1 MKHLSL
7 LSILLLV
14 YSLSY
19 SQSDSTKKETK
30 GEFDYT
36 FYIDSYYSFDF
47 NEPNNHNRP
56 GFLLQYN
63 RHRQVGINYA
73 MAEVNYTKD
82 KLSTNLGL
90 SLGGFAQVNMANE
103 RDLFRMLYRA
113 NIGYEIL
120 KDLELTIGIFGS
132 HMGFESTLS
141 YDNLLVSHSLTTEW
155 TAYYLAGLK
164 LEYTLSDK
172 WFVGATLANGNQKI
186 TEVEGNTNKLLG
198 LQLTYTPTK
207 KVNLNYSNLYY
218 NDEPDSSAIFIFYNN
233 LYSTFE
239 LGKKLDMVLGFDF
252 AFSDN
257 KVTNKQDMLYAISVL
272 AKYKLTDKFA
282 VAGRYEY
289 YNDERKMYI
298 KTDVLNP
305 FVTSN
310 YSLALDYSPIKQ
322 VKFRV
327 ESRLFSAEKPVYRDD
342 SDFNP
347 NTSTTIKYTTQNA
360 NILVSVQAKF

>member
-1 MKHLSL
+1 
-7 LSILLLV
+7 
-14 YSLSY
+14 
-19 SQSDSTKKETK
+19 
-30 GEFDYT
+30 
-36 FYIDSYYSFDF
+36 
-47 NEPNNHNRP
+47 
-56 GFLLQYN
+56 
-63 RHRQVGINYA
+63 
-73 MAEVNYTKD
+73 
-82 KLSTNLGL
+82 
-90 SLGGFAQVNMANE
+90 
-103 RDLFRMLYRA
+103 
-113 NIGYEIL
+113 
-120 KDLELTIGIFGS
+120 
-132 HMGFESTLS
+132 
-141 YDNLLVSHSLTTEW
+141 
-155 TAYYLAGLK
+155 
-164 LEYTLSDK
+164 
-172 WFVGATLANGNQKI
+172 
-186 TEVEGNTNKLLG
+186 
-198 LQLTYTPTK
+198 
-207 KVNLNYSNLYY
+207 
-218 NDEPDSSAIFIFYNN
+218 
-233 LYSTFE
+233 
-239 LGKKLDMVLGFDF
+239 MVLGFDF